1 MTFAGYSK
9 ELIEAKYPNL
19 LFERAQLL
27 ETFRTDHPELRK
39 VDDDKLFAAISE
51 DYPAGYESREI
62 SDGFNNASG
71 GVAKLFGNLI

>member
-1 MTFAGYSK
+1 MSSENVNRGLAGLRLSAVCFRLETLYRSAYSDWR
-9 ELIEAKYPNL
+9 AGRYL

-51 DYPAGYESREI
+51 
-62 SDGFNNASG
+62 
-71 GVAKLFGNLI
+71 V